1 MDSERDLGAQEQ
13 IEVGGRLFTLEECG
27 RKLMQLAENVE
38 RNMQLKVTS
47 EITVAWYTGG
57 TYKDGPENIF
67 FCKSVR
73 ARKFWT
79 ALIGRARQKHLWL
92 DEPLIFLARPYKRR
106 HLYYPNLV

>member
-47 EITVAWYTGG
+47 EITVA
-57 TYKDGPENIF
+57 
-67 FCKSVR
+67 
-73 ARKFWT
+73 
-79 ALIGRARQKHLWL
+79 
-92 DEPLIFLARPYKRR
+92 
-106 HLYYPNLV
+106 